1 MAFEQAGIKVEKEKE
16 FAELKSAVVLAFS
29 AENVE
34 KFLKRV
40 SSAGFRVRDF
50 ELVLAKGI
58 FEQIDGALADGLGVA
73 RIGGV
78 PAVAVLAGLHARIDA
93 RELAIEVVQGLFLD
107 GVGGAGEVEGPA
119 HQAGG

>member
-58 FEQIDGALADGLGVA
+58 FEQIEGALADGQRA
-73 RIGGV
+73 
-78 PAVAVLAGLHARIDA
+78 
-93 RELAIEVVQGLFLD
+93 QGLYSNLTVTD
-107 GVGGAGEVEGPA
+107 QAQMKECYLSRLEEVDLA
-119 HQAGG
+119 LRAKFHTIYQYY